1 MARRSHPPLLPGLLL
16 AAAVAGACLLPAL
29 APAARADME
38 TGRTA
43 FRAGDM
49 AAALTEF
56 RKEAE
61 AGNAEAQYLV
71 GQMTALGQ
79 GTARDVPGG
88 LVWLERAA
96 AAGNVEAMT
105 AAGSLYASGDGV
117 KADFGRAFALLRPA
131 AEAGDAEAQNNLGVL
146 YYFGLGTEPDPVQ
159 ALVWTTRAERQGML
173 QAIRLRTEI
182 ERDLSVAQRAE
193 AQRLLGPAAPV
204 PAPAPAQKA
213 APAPPATAMTAV
225 APPVPAPETPPA
237 PAPAGPPAA
246 TAASGWSVQLGA
258 LPSEAEARREWA
270 AIRQRHPDLLPAGDV
285 RFVPVDLGT
294 RGVYTRILAGSFPTA
309 AEAAAACARFKD
321 AGRDCLVRR
330 R

>member
-1 MARRSHPPLLPGLLL
+1 MPRRSRP
-16 AAAVAGACLLPAL
+16 ALLPALLLTAALAGTVLLPVL
-29 APAARADME
+29 APAARADMAA
-38 TGRTA
+38 GRTA

-49 AAALTEF
+49 AAALAEF

-61 AGNAEAQYLV
+61 AGDAEAQYLV

-159 ALVWTTRAERQGML
+159 ALVWTTKAERQGML

-182 ERDLSVAQRAE
+182 ERDLSVAQKAE
-193 AQRLLGPAAPV
+193 AARLLGPPPETAAAQPATPKKAPPAPV
-204 PAPAPAQKA
+204 PAAPPPASAPA
-213 APAPPATAMTAV
+213 
-225 APPVPAPETPPA
+225 APPVAD
-237 PAPAGPPAA
+237 
-246 TAASGWSVQLGA
+246 GWSVQLGA
-258 LPSEAEARREWA
+258 LPDEAEARREWA
-270 AIRQRHPDLLPAGDV
+270 AIRQRHPDLIPAGEA
-285 RFVPVDLGT
+285 RFVPVDLGA

-309 AEAAAACARFKD
+309 AAAAAACARFKD